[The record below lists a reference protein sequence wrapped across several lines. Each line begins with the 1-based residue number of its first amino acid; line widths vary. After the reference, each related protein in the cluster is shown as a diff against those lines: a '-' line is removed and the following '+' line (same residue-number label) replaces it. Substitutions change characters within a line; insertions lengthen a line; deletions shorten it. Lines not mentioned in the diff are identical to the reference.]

1 MRGAFGLRM
10 PGRTPNEGPHH
21 APTLRVSLLSRADN
35 RLLALGH
42 VAG

>member
-21 APTLRVSLLSRADN
+21 APTLRVPLLARAGD

-42 VAG
+42 DAA